1 MTVMANHGVD
11 ISTARIADLCRRHRI
26 RKLSIFGS
34 ILRDDFRPDSDID
47 VLVEFEPGATPG
59 FGFFGIQE
67 ELAEILGRKVDLN
80 TPGFL
85 SRYFR
90 DEVMREA
97 QVLYVAA

>member
-1 MTVMANHGVD
+1 MIHGID
-11 ISTARIADLCRRHRI
+11 IPAARIADLCRSHRI

-97 QVLYVAA
+97 QVLNDAA

>member
-1 MTVMANHGVD
+1 MTHHGID
-11 ISTARIADLCRRHRI
+11 IPTARIAELCRGHRI

-34 ILRDDFRPDSDID
+34 ILRDDFRPESDID
-47 VLVEFEPGATPG
+47 LLVEFEPGATPG

-85 SRYFR
+85 SRYYR

-97 QVLYVAA
+97 QVLYDAA